1 MTQENKDRLLGL
13 LQQHKELGIAE
24 QIDFDKFYL
33 YSIITHSTAIEGST
47 VTEVEAQLLFDEG
60 ITSSKRTMVEQ
71 MMNLDLKNAYDFG
84 RKWIMQHDPI
94 TIEWLV
100 TLAGKVMART
110 GSEYHSIGG
119 DFSAAKGELR
129 KLNVT
134 AGIGGKSYMSYLKVP
149 DKLAAF
155 CNELNKRRQAINASD
170 IASVYD
176 LSFWAHFE
184 LVSIHPW
191 ADGNGRTCRLLMNLL
206 QWEFGVLP
214 TKVLKEDKAEY
225 IQALIDT
232 REQEDI
238 NIFLDCMARHHCQHL
253 ASDIDQY
260 TKTVMEE
267 VVDKDDLKQKMV
279 DKWSIKPSLAEKMV
293 DILQFMA
300 DKDEITTENIVT
312 HFGFTAT
319 TAKRYLRQLTEFGY
333 LEAHGGNKNRTYSKK
348 GKL

>member
-1 MTQENKDRLLGL
+1 MTQENKHLLMRLL
-13 LQQHKELGIAE
+13 LQYKALGISE

-60 ITSSKRTMVEQ
+60 ITSSKRTMLEQ
-71 MMNLDLKNAYDFG
+71 QMNLDLKVAYDYG
-84 RKWIMQHDPI
+84 REWIKRHEPI
-94 TIEWLV
+94 TVDWLIL
-100 TLAGKVMART
+100 LASKVMART

-134 AGIGGKSYMSYLKVP
+134 AGAGGKSYMSYQKVP
-149 DKLAAF
+149 LRLAAF
-155 CNELNKRRQAINASD
+155 CEELNHRRKAIDPVDVA
-170 IASVYD
+170 AVYD

-184 LVSIHPW
+184 LVTIHPW

-225 IQALIDT
+225 IQALIET
-232 REQEDI
+232 RENDDI
-238 NIFLDCMARHHCQHL
+238 NVFLDCMISHHCQHL
-253 ASDIDQY
+253 QRDIDQY
-260 TKTVMEE
+260 VKSISEKM
-267 VVDKDDLKQKMV
+267 VDKQDLKQKMV
-279 DKWSIKPSLAEKMV
+279 EKWSIKPSLAEKLV
-293 DILQFMA
+293 DILEFVA
-300 DKDEITTENIVT
+300 DKDEVTTEGIVS
-312 HFGFTAT
+312 HFAFNPT

-333 LEAHGGNKNRTYSKK
+333 MESRGGNKNRTYKIIKIS
-348 GKL
+348 